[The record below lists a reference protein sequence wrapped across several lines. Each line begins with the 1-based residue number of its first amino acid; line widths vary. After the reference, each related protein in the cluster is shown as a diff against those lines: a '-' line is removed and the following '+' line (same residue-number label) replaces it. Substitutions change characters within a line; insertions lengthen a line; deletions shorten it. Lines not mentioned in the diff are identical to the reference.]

1 MLSVKVQKDIGEYT
15 EKIIGKMSIRTLACL
30 AGGLSAAVA
39 AAAVAHFGF
48 GIEVADASLPV
59 TCASIPFWLVGFY
72 RPHGIKFEKFLPL
85 WADFHLEDQRLLYR
99 PTPVIDGM
107 YQAVEPGKPSRKAK
121 KAMRRKGAELDAHE
135 QPESAETEE
144 A

>member
-30 AGGLSAAVA
+30 AGGLSAAIA

-59 TCASIPFWLVGFY
+59 MCASIPFWLVGFY
-72 RPHGIKFEKFLPL
+72 RPYGIKFEKSCPYGPTFI
-85 WADFHLEDQRLLYR
+85 WKTSGCSTGRR
-99 PTPVIDGM
+99 P
-107 YQAVEPGKPSRKAK
+107 
-121 KAMRRKGAELDAHE
+121 
-135 QPESAETEE
+135 
-144 A
+144 